1 MSFLHKISIALLLFA
16 LAGCGF
22 QPRGADALP
31 AAMSRVHIQ
40 GDKSTELYQA
50 LRRALL
56 MRNVAVVSTSME
68 STAQFVLL
76 EEDHG
81 QRILSVAATDGP
93 EEYEVFQT
101 ATFSLSLN
109 DTPAIESQRLTLTRD
124 YTFDK
129 DDILGKRHEY
139 ESLRSALAVEMAQA
153 ILRRARYAP

>member
-1 MSFLHKISIALLLFA
+1 MNFLRKSLIALLLIA

-40 GDKSTELYQA
+40 GDQSTDLYQA

-56 MRNVAVVSTSME
+56 MRNVSVVSTRSE
-68 STAQFVLL
+68 STAQIVLL
-76 EEDHG
+76 EEDDG
-81 QRILSVAATDGP
+81 QRILSVTATEGP

-101 ATFSLSLN
+101 VTFSLSLN
-109 DTPAIESQRLTLTRD
+109 DRPAIESQRLSLTRD
-124 YTFDK
+124 YTFNK
-129 DDILGKRHEY
+129 NDILGKRHEY

-153 ILRRARYAP
+153 ILRRARYAQ